1 MENRTDKILLAVFLL
16 SLPVHAAIA
25 YTYITYDFGQFN
37 PSHFEIWF
45 ARRFLFWMSLGFH
58 AVPAFCLQ
66 LLLCR
71 RIRCW
76 AAAIPALVIVGAVL
90 LLAYN
95 FFTATGHDTLGWALL
110 MILSIAPAAGCVLAW
125 AAYGC
130 WRLYRKGDIR
140 ESRS

>member
-1 MENRTDKILLAVFLL
+1 MRKPADRMLLALFLL
-16 SLPVHAAIA
+16 SLALYVALIVYGSGTPWKIRLVF
-25 YTYITYDFGQFN
+25 T
-37 PSHFEIWF
+37 
-45 ARRFLFWMSLGFH
+45 FH

-76 AAAIPALVIVGAVL
+76 VAAIPALVIVGAVL
-90 LLAYN
+90 LFAYN

>member
-1 MENRTDKILLAVFLL
+1 MKNLTDKILLAVFLL
-16 SLPVHAAIA
+16 SLSAYAAMA

-37 PSHFEIWF
+37 PSH
-45 ARRFLFWMSLGFH
+45 
-58 AVPAFCLQ
+58 
-66 LLLCR
+66 LCR
-71 RIRCW
+71 RKRRW
-76 AAAIPALVIVGAVL
+76 VAAIPALVIVGAVL
-90 LLAYN
+90 LFAYG
-95 FFTATGHDTLGWALL
+95 FFTAIGHDTLGWALL

>member
-1 MENRTDKILLAVFLL
+1 MKNRTDKILLAVFLL

-25 YTYITYDFGQFN
+25 YTYLTYDFGQST

-58 AVPAFCLQ
+58 AVPAFCFQ

-71 RIRCW
+71 RKRRRV
-76 AAAIPALVIVGAVL
+76 AAIPALVIVGAVL
-90 LLAYN
+90 LFAYG
-95 FFTATGHDTLGWALL
+95 FFTAIGYDTLGWALL

-130 WRLYRKGDIR
+130 WRL
-140 ESRS
+140 

>member
-1 MENRTDKILLAVFLL
+1 MKNRTDKILLAVFLL
-16 SLPVHAAIA
+16 SLSAYAAMA

-66 LLLCR
+66 LLLC
-71 RIRCW
+71 W

-90 LLAYN
+90 LFAYN

>member
-1 MENRTDKILLAVFLL
+1 MKNRTDKILLAVFLL
-16 SLPVHAAIA
+16 SLSAYAAMA
-25 YTYITYDFGQFN
+25 YTYITYDFG
-37 PSHFEIWF
+37 
-45 ARRFLFWMSLGFH
+45 
-58 AVPAFCLQ
+58 PAFCLQ

-76 AAAIPALVIVGAVL
+76 VAAIPALVIVGAVL
-90 LLAYN
+90 LFAYN

-140 ESRS
+140 ESRR